1 MPKGQKNQVS
11 KENFKRATKGAGIT
25 KGILSYKDFVE
36 SVFADSKGQEYT
48 KTKDNFVAWVNNN
61 KIPTD
66 TLYIYTRYKN
76 IPFAF
81 DTKTKTL
88 YQVSGCCV
96 GYEDVIQYFLDNN
109 IEYQDNIVN
118 VDNVCPVDIHNRQ
131 SNISKQ
137 IESIGIVL

>member
-11 KENFKRATKGAGIT
+11 KENFRRATSGAGIT
-25 KGILSYKDFVE
+25 KGILLYKDFVD
-36 SVFADSKGQEYT
+36 SILADSKGQEYT
-48 KTKDNFVAWVNNN
+48 KTKDNFVAWVNTN

-88 YQVSGCCV
+88 YKIEKCCDE
-96 GYEDVIQYFLDNN
+96 YEDVIQYFLDNN
-109 IEYQDNIVN
+109 VEYK
-118 VDNVCPVDIHNRQ
+118 DNVVVIGGICPVDIRKRQ
-131 SNISKQ
+131 SNLTKQ
-137 IESIGIVL
+137 LDKIGITL